1 MRLSLRIL
9 TFLTLTLLIT
19 VVIVSLKMNTWIAR
33 AAEDYIYKKTEFTL
47 QIGSIETDVF
57 RGIVELRDITL
68 KNPSQFPNPDFFQIN
83 SLRLHWVWSSL
94 FSNCLHFRE
103 VVADI
108 SEFSGVR
115 NRVGD
120 INVKTFADAFLTSE
134 PSKQTDQTTLAQ
146 EGSSEKEFFIDRL
159 FFQLE
164 KVTIAD
170 FYENK
175 HDVKTTRVGIRR
187 VFNNVSNYSQLAIPL
202 TADLSIFVTGFILDS
217 IVKSSIDKKT
227 YLEIA
232 PSLTSPLKNTLE
244 KTKREAR
251 KTLDK
256 ILKEIPSISDPSQ
269 NPEETPAVS
278 E

>member
-19 VVIVSLKMNTWIAR
+19 TVIVFLKMNTWIAR
-33 AAEDYIYKKTEFTL
+33 AAEDYVYKKTEFSL
-47 QIGSIETDVF
+47 QIGSVETDVF

-68 KNPSQFPNPDFFQIN
+68 KNPNQFPNPDFFQIN
-83 SLRLHWVWSSL
+83 SLRLHWVWGSL
-94 FSNCLHFRE
+94 FSNCIHFRE

-115 NRVGD
+115 NRAGD
-120 INVKTFADAFLTSE
+120 INVKTFANAFLIND
-134 PSKQTDQTTLAQ
+134 SKKIDQTTSNQ
-146 EGSSEKEFFIDRL
+146 EESTEKEFFIDRL

-187 VFNNVSNYSQLAIPL
+187 VFNNVSNYSQVAIPL

-217 IVKSSIDKKT
+217 ILKSSVDKKT

-232 PSLTSPLKNTLE
+232 PNLVAPLKNTLE
-244 KTKREAR
+244 KTKRDVK

-256 ILKEIPSISDPSQ
+256 LLKEIPSTGDYPQSHETTPS
-269 NPEETPAVS
+269 VS